1 MELVKRVTACG
12 HKGDLLC
19 VERKPLSPVLATGSE
34 ARRLHCVSPVPSGAG
49 LLTRHL
55 WVCVLPN
62 QAGTLS
68 LVDTRDWGVSAQLRT
83 WTEPLASLAWHPGA
97 VVCNQIAVY
106 TWC

>member
-19 VERKPLSPVLATGSE
+19 VERKPQSPVLATGSE
-34 ARRLHCVSPVPSGAG
+34 ARCVAQPSLEAAG

-55 WVCVLPN
+55 WLCMPPN

-68 LVDTRDWGVSAQLRT
+68 VVDTREWGVTAQLRT

-97 VVCNQIAVY
+97 GVLPVPE
-106 TWC
+106 